1 MGHTGSIIPE
11 KVLIYEPSA
20 NPILEKVLIWCL
32 LGLILVSIEPHLAFI
47 GSYLS
52 PIELYLVP
60 IEPYFALLDLI

>member
-20 NPILEKVLIWCL
+20 NPILEKVLIWSL
-32 LGLILVSIEPHLAFI
+32 LGLILVSIEPHLASI

-60 IEPYFALLDLI
+60 IEPYLALLDLI